1 MVDVEFI
8 VNNDK
13 QILTARCPEKSTTA
27 IHVKK
32 TPGGYKFFEIHVEK
46 GVVPKEL
53 SGKYTSIL
61 RAKDAIQRYFN
72 TLSPTKA
79 VKREAFGKDFEER
92 KKRNATESNSKGS

>member
-13 QILTARCPEKSTTA
+13 QILTARCSEKSTTA

>member
-53 SGKYTSIL
+53 SGLYT
-61 RAKDAIQRYFN
+61 
-72 TLSPTKA
+72 SPTKA
-79 VKREAFGKDFEER
+79 KHRLDDYYETQGFINEQKKLKEEI
-92 KKRNATESNSKGS
+92 KSIHPLDHTVYDDDI